1 MVITGGPPSI
11 HGIRPS
17 TVVITTP
24 GVTPGMILITD
35 RAIQVLS
42 ASIGAADGTM
52 AGGIIITGEIPRVHG
67 PGITTD
73 GALPMRM
80 VTIPGITDHGTEVT
94 RV

>member
-1 MVITGGPPSI
+1 MVIIGGPPSI

-52 AGGIIITGEIPRVHG
+52 AGGIIITGEIPRAHG

-73 GALPMRM
+73 GALHMRM
-80 VTIPGITDHGTEVT
+80 VIIPGITDHGTVVT